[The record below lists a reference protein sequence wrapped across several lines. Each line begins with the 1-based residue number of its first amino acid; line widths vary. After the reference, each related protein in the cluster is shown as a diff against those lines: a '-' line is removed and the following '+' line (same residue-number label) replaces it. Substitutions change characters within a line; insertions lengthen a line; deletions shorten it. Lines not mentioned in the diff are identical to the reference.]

1 MRQLARSWVMA
12 SLCLAFAAAP
22 AAQSGAP
29 DRPEEDKPKSFTFRA
44 PPVNSL
50 GVKSLADLRGK
61 PVLIDFWGTR

>member
-1 MRQLARSWVMA
+1 MRRFARSWVMA
-12 SLCLAFAAAP
+12 SLCLGFAGAAA
-22 AAQSGAP
+22 AQTGDES
-29 DRPEEDKPKSFTFRA
+29 KPKSFTFRA